1 MGSDF
6 DPVDLVQLVSS
17 AAKHASDLK
26 FSIPEAEQ
34 SVEYSRVL
42 DRLWREI
49 DLDQWSAVF
58 AYDVAS
64 PTGGDIG
71 GHYAENGQLP
81 ETEFV
86 AACARSYINQAGD
99 RSL

>member
-26 FSIPEAEQ
+26 FSITEAEQ
-34 SVEYSRVL
+34 FVEYARVL

-49 DLDQWSAVF
+49 DLDQWPAVF
-58 AYDVAS
+58 AYDVAD
-64 PTGGDIG
+64 PTGGYIG
-71 GHYAENGQLP
+71 WYYAENGRLP
-81 ETEFV
+81 ETGFV
-86 AACARSYINQAGD
+86 AACARAYIKQAY
-99 RSL
+99 R